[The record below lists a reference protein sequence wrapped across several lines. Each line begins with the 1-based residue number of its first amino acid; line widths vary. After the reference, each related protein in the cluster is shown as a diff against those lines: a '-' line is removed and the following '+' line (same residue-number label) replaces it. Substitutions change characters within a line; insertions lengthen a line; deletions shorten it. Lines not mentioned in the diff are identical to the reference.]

1 MVWRGDIEQHYKNV
15 DRAYMV
21 MNLIDDNDIHT
32 RNGIRT
38 AIINEMKLAF
48 EDIIDWLDDED
59 NENSKKASVFL
70 KNLESDYDVCMI
82 IDGRN
87 FIYQLLR
94 KPLSELLS
102 IEAGD

>member
-21 MNLIDDNDIHT
+21 MNLIDDNDKHT
-32 RNGIRT
+32 KDGIRT
-38 AIINEMKLAF
+38 AIMNEMVLAL
-48 EDIIDWLDDED
+48 ECIIDWLDDEN
-59 NENSKKASVFL
+59 NENSKNASVFL
-70 KNLESDYDVCMI
+70 KNLESGYDVCMI

-87 FIYQLLR
+87 FIYNLLK
-94 KPLSELLS
+94 KPLSELLN